1 MTSTTTALIVI
12 LLCIVVIAYLS
23 VVVSSRLTRLE
34 AELNQ
39 AAWTLNQKMLKN
51 TGSIHRLEFMIE
63 PKAKIEKPKAK
74 RGRPRKNAPTPKVV
88 HPLGK

>member
-1 MTSTTTALIVI
+1 MTPFTIALTTI

-23 VVVSSRLTRLE
+23 IKITRNLYKIE
-34 AELNQ
+34 EEIGQ
-39 AAWTLNQKMLKN
+39 AIWALNQKMLKN

>member
-1 MTSTTTALIVI
+1 
-12 LLCIVVIAYLS
+12 
-23 VVVSSRLTRLE
+23 
-34 AELNQ
+34 
-39 AAWTLNQKMLKN
+39 LNQKMLKN

>member
-1 MTSTTTALIVI
+1 MTSVTTALIVI
-12 LLCIVVIAYLS
+12 LLCIVVIAYLA
-23 VVVSSRLTRLE
+23 VIISSKLTRLE

-63 PKAKIEKPKAK
+63 PKPALVKPKAK
-74 RGRPRKNAPTPKVV
+74 RGRPRKNKIISDA
-88 HPLGK
+88 LGK

>member
-39 AAWTLNQKMLKN
+39 AAWALNQKMLKN